1 MSDFSEIMEV
11 SPTRQAQVAACEKLR
26 DTVTGISALH
36 LSLHDGRSPG
46 PQNSFKEL
54 YQMSAPAMI
63 KTKEEMVSELKT
75 LPPCT
80 RNDCNEHKIPTTLV
94 VEENNLIV
102 PPPELTNNKG
112 TKNKKLCKKRKNKGK
127 ESTEEFIF
135 PKKTARP
142 VSPTSTQDPIVT
154 SKNFSDLE
162 QDVEHPLPTT
172 NQVTAEVVTPKIK
185 LLHPIMLKIKT
196 NFREQFKR
204 INEKFPNIRNR
215 TVNDVVKMFTNDHE
229 EYRNL
234 IHFLESDKDFEFYII
249 KRNIDKPIKAVKG
262 LPSSSK
268 IEDITK
274 GLANEGFVI
283 DSCTQLI
290 SKRTK
295 KELSYFPVIFPRNDN
310 NSKIF
315 DLAHLSYLQVKVE
328 GYLVRGIT
336 QCFDCN
342 NFFHTAANC
351 FMKPRCL
358 KCGKEHATKNCHIKE
373 RLTNPFC
380 INCQDFGH
388 SACYSKC
395 PKFPQP
401 KKGTAFTDPI
411 KKKNFVSKWTK
422 EGISFASV
430 VSGEI
435 LSQTPH
441 ENNNNKKED
450 TPRQFLSQ
458 EDNISDLA
466 QVL

>member
-1 MSDFSEIMEV
+1 
-11 SPTRQAQVAACEKLR
+11 
-26 DTVTGISALH
+26 
-36 LSLHDGRSPG
+36 
-46 PQNSFKEL
+46 
-54 YQMSAPAMI
+54 
-63 KTKEEMVSELKT
+63 MVSELKT
-75 LPPCT
+75 VPPCT
-80 RNDCNEHKIPTTLV
+80 RSDCNEHKMLTTSI
-94 VEENNLIV
+94 VEEINLKV
-102 PPPELTNNKG
+102 PPPELKTNRKGNK
-112 TKNKKLCKKRKNKGK
+112 NKLCKKRKNKGK

-135 PKKTARP
+135 PKKTVRP
-142 VSPTSTQDPIVT
+142 VSPTSTQDPIET
-154 SKNFSDLE
+154 SNNFSHLE

-172 NQVTAEVVTPKIK
+172 NQVTTEVVTPKIK
-185 LLHPIMLKIKT
+185 LPHPIMLKIKN
-196 NFREQFKR
+196 NFREQIKC
-204 INEKFPNIRNR
+204 ITEKFPSIRNR

-234 IHFLESDKDFEFYII
+234 IHFLESDKDFEFYVI
-249 KRNIDKPIKAVKG
+249 KRNIEKPIKAVIRG

-268 IEDITK
+268 IVDITK
-274 GLANEGFVI
+274 DLAEKGFII
-283 DSCTQLI
+283 DSCKQLI

-295 KELSYFPVIFPRNDN
+295 RELPYFLVILPRNAN

-328 GYLVRGIT
+328 GFLVRGIT
-336 QCFDCN
+336 QCFNCN

-373 RLTNPFC
+373 RLINQFC

-388 SACYSKC
+388 SACYTKC

-422 EGISFASV
+422 EGISFANV

-435 LSQTPH
+435 SSQTPP

-450 TPRQFLSQ
+450 SPREFLSQ
-458 EDNISDLA
+458 EDNILDLA
-466 QVL
+466 QVLELFNIISKLVKKNPKILDLLSKFKNSNSDEEKTCLLAEAIMNNV